1 LILTGIDE
9 LEPGPTIGA
18 RGITFEH
25 RIAITALATAIA
37 VLALASTMFIFEQW
51 RVERSN
57 HFRARVV
64 LTSLMAR
71 EVAPALAGGDIPT
84 ARRVAAELGVVPGVR
99 EAVVHN
105 AAGAAVMRWAPSPA
119 PGPPK
124 GELVITRAPIAQNG
138 EALGD
143 IVMTSERR
151 DFAGLLPRYL
161 AVCGSLFFAAAAMA
175 LFMGRWLA
183 SRVVQPV
190 NALSKA
196 MRDVTDS
203 GDYSGRVPSWAQDEF
218 GQLTES
224 FNTLLGQL
232 QANDK
237 ALHRSMI
244 DLVEARDAAQAANVL
259 KSQFLTNMSH
269 EIRTPLNGVLAMA
282 EIMALGEL
290 APNQRERVE
299 VIRRSGEDLLAVLN
313 DILDLSKIEAGRM
326 EIEDGEVKA
335 DELKVRVI
343 ENFGKVAAARKNLK
357 FDIEVRSDAQGV
369 RHGDPTRVLQ
379 ILNCLVSNAIK
390 FTGEGSVQVVID
402 GYGLDGGD
410 GLRLQVIDT
419 GIGIASDQLPQLFQK
434 FSQAD
439 GSNTRRFGGTG
450 LGLTISRELARL
462 MGGRIE
468 VDSTQGRGSTF
479 TVVLPLARLA
489 LPVRTPAIGGLDGR
503 ALRVLAVEDIP
514 TNQLVL
520 RTILQAFGVE
530 PEMVENGQ
538 MGLDA
543 WRAHA
548 VDLILMDIQMPVMDG
563 VEATRAIRAEE
574 AASGR
579 ARTPIIAVSANAMPN
594 QVAAYLEAGMD
605 GHVAKPIEL
614 AKLHD
619 AIVRVLPNVTLRPVN

>member
-1 LILTGIDE
+1 MILTSIDE

-37 VLALASTMFIFEQW
+37 VLALASAMFTFEQW
-51 RVERSN
+51 RAERSN
-57 HFRARVV
+57 QIRARTV
-64 LTSLMAR
+64 LTTLMAN
-71 EVAPALAGGDIPT
+71 EVAPALARGDLSK
-84 ARRVAAELGVVPGVR
+84 VQGEAAEFSVVPGVR
-99 EAVVHN
+99 EALVHN
-105 AAGAAVMRWAPSPA
+105 VTGAVVMHWAISPLA
-119 PGPPK
+119 PPK
-124 GELVITRAPIAQNG
+124 GELLVTHAPIVQDG
-138 EALGD
+138 KTLGD
-143 IVMTSERR
+143 VVLTSERR
-151 DFAGLLPRYL
+151 NFAELLPRYI
-161 AVCGSLFFAAAAMA
+161 AVCGSLFFSAAAMA
-175 LFMGRWLA
+175 LFMGRGLA
-183 SRVVQPV
+183 SRVVKPV
-190 NALSKA
+190 NILSKA

-203 GDYSGRVPSWAQDEF
+203 GDYSGRVPTWAHDEF
-218 GQLTES
+218 GQLTQS

-290 APNQRERVE
+290 APNQRERVQ

-335 DELKVRVI
+335 DDIKAKVA
-343 ENFGKVAAARKNLK
+343 ESFGKVAAAHKNLK
-357 FDIEVRSDAQGV
+357 FDVEVRSDAQGT
-369 RHGDPTRVLQ
+369 RRGDPVRVQQ
-379 ILNCLVSNAIK
+379 ILSCLVSNAIK
-390 FTGEGSVQVVID
+390 FTGEGEVRVIID

-410 GLRLQVIDT
+410 GLRFQVVDT
-419 GIGIASDQLPQLFQK
+419 GIGIAADQLPALFQK

-462 MGGRIE
+462 MHGRIE
-468 VDSTQGRGSTF
+468 VDSIQGQGSTF

-489 LPVRTPAIGGLDGR
+489 MPVRPPALGGMEGR
-503 ALRVLAVEDIP
+503 ALRVLAAEDIP

-520 RTILQAFGVE
+520 RTILQSFGIE

-538 MGLDA
+538 MAVDA

-563 VEATRAIRAEE
+563 VAATRAIRAEE
-574 AASGR
+574 IASGR
-579 ARTPIIAVSANAMPN
+579 ARTPIIAVSANAMPA
-594 QVAAYLEAGMD
+594 QVAAYLESGMD

-619 AIVRVLPNVTLRPVN
+619 AIARVLPTVTLRQAH